1 MPMILRSAVASPFS
15 RKVKIAAYMLG
26 LDKKIEAVAIN
37 SADQADPI
45 QKQNPLAKIP
55 TLVLENGKSIHDS
68 RVIMEYLDTLA
79 GGGKIIPTETAA
91 RFEALTTASL
101 ADGILDA
108 AILIIYES
116 RYRPDQ
122 TPYEPWLEFQ
132 RGKIVRALDEL
143 AGQPPAVSPVTVGS
157 IGVACALGY
166 LDFRKQV
173 DWRKSHP
180 TLIGWL
186 ESFRAAVPA
195 YDKTRPEG

>member
-37 SADQADPI
+37 SSDQADPI

-122 TPYEPWLEFQ
+122 TPYEPWLEFK

>member
-26 LDKKIEAVAIN
+26 LDKQIDVQALN
-37 SADQADPI
+37 SADPNDQI

-79 GGGKIIPTETAA
+79 GGGKIIPKETEA
-91 RFEALTTASL
+91 RFDALTTASL

-108 AILIIYES
+108 AILIIYET
-116 RYRPDQ
+116 RYRPGE
-122 TPYEPWLEFQ
+122 TPHEGWLAMQ
-132 RGKIVRALDEL
+132 RGKIVRALDQI
-143 AGQPPAVSPVTVGS
+143 AAHPPSLSPITVGA

-173 DWRKSHP
+173 DWRPSHP
-180 TLIGWL
+180 GLIKWL
-186 ESFRAAVPA
+186 EEFRAACPPF
-195 YDKTRPEG
+195 DKTRPEG